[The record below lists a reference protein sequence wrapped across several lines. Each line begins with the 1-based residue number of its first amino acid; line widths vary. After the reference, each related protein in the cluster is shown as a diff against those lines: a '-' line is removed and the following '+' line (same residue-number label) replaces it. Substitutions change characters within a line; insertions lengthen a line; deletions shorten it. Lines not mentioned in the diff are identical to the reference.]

1 VATAPVEQRVR
12 QLVTILRAPDLY
24 VVKSSQVQYRE
35 YKDWTGDPMHSTECE
50 DSTASLP
57 RETRERLLR
66 LRTDK
71 ARGSVDQLH
80 PLIVLLLLLLLL
92 FLLLLLLLLL
102 PLLLLLLLLPLLLLC
117 RGGGSL
123 LSADPFR
130 AARLPSHVIIFV
142 THKEAR
148 RRAPHR
154 NHNPSKPPGN
164 QRNAPESR
172 TISAH

>member
-92 FLLLLLLLLL
+92 FLLLVTANR
-102 PLLLLLLLLPLLLLC
+102 
-117 RGGGSL
+117 RGERVGWKGRSDKQRISRL
-123 LSADPFR
+123 TAGADPGR
-130 AARLPSHVIIFV
+130 EEP
-142 THKEAR
+142 
-148 RRAPHR
+148 
-154 NHNPSKPPGN
+154 
-164 QRNAPESR
+164 
-172 TISAH
+172 

>member
-1 VATAPVEQRVR
+1 VRGDVATAPVEQRVR

-92 FLLLLLLLLL
+92 FLLLLLLLLPL
-102 PLLLLLLLLPLLLLC
+102 PLFLLLLPLLLLPLLLLLMPTPMPM
-117 RGGGSL
+117 RRTGSEWDIL
-123 LSADPFR
+123 
-130 AARLPSHVIIFV
+130 ARQL
-142 THKEAR
+142 
-148 RRAPHR
+148 
-154 NHNPSKPPGN
+154 
-164 QRNAPESR
+164 
-172 TISAH
+172 